1 MTLSLRARLLLG
13 LVALVVVG
21 IMVADVATYASLKTF
36 LYQRVDT
43 QLKSSDEDLVH
54 ALNSSYEPH
63 GPGPEGG
70 RSPQSVPAG
79 TYAAVIGSNG
89 SVVVDLVTTAYPGQ
103 TAASARPVLPKPSGS
118 AQVVSTVAGRGGVSH
133 YELLIE
139 PLSQPPG
146 DYLAVAI
153 PLTDVDSTLAQLV
166 QLELLIGVLVVLA
179 AALLGLVLVRLG
191 LQPLARMGATAAAI
205 AGGDLSRRVEP
216 ATDRTEIGRLG
227 LALNAM
233 LTQIEAAIA
242 GGDLSR
248 RVEPATDR
256 TEIGRLGL
264 ALNAMLT
271 QIEAAFAERTES
283 NQRLR
288 RFLADA
294 SHELRT
300 PLTSI
305 RGYAEILRRGAER
318 KPEDA
323 ALARRRIEEEAVR
336 MTALV
341 DDLLLLAR
349 LDQGRPLAR
358 ETVDLQALVRDAQTD
373 ALAVAPNRPVQV
385 VAPDRVVITGDNMR
399 LRQVLGNLVR
409 NALVHTPAATPI
421 DLSLQQLDGKA
432 VLKVADHGPGLPA
445 GVGDRVFEPFFRADA
460 GRSRDRGGA
469 GLGLSIVAAVVA
481 AHGGNVRVESTE
493 GGGATF
499 TVELPR

>member
-191 LQPLARMGATAAAI
+191 LQPLARMGATA
-205 AGGDLSRRVEP
+205 
-216 ATDRTEIGRLG
+216 
-227 LALNAM
+227 
-233 LTQIEAAIA
+233 AAIA

>member
-1 MTLSLRARLLLG
+1 MLSLRARLLLG

-21 IMVADVATYASLKTF
+21 ILVADFATYASLKTF
-36 LYQRVDT
+36 LYQRVDK
-43 QLKSSDEDLVH
+43 QLTASDEDVVH
-54 ALNSSYEPH
+54 QLNSSYEPH
-63 GPGPEGG
+63 GPGGPGPGG
-70 RSPQSVPAG
+70 GPQQQNLPAG
-79 TYAAVIGSNG
+79 TYAAVLAPDG
-89 SVVVDLVTTAYPGQ
+89 SVVADLVTTAFPGQ
-103 TAASARPVLPKPSGS
+103 TPSSARPVLPKPRGS
-118 AQVVSTVAGRGGVSH
+118 SQQISTVAGRSGVAH
-133 YELLIE
+133 YELLVE
-139 PLSQPPG
+139 PLSQPSG

-179 AALLGLVLVRLG
+179 AALLGLLLVRFG
-191 LQPLARMGATAAAI
+191 LQPLARMGSTASAI

-216 ATDRTEIGRLG
+216 ATPRTEIGRLG

-233 LTQIEAAIA
+233 L
-242 GGDLSR
+242 
-248 RVEPATDR
+248 
-256 TEIGRLGL
+256 
-264 ALNAMLT
+264 N
-271 QIEAAFAERTES
+271 QIEAAFAERTAS

-305 RGYAEILRRGAER
+305 RGYAEILRRGAEE

-349 LDQGRPLAR
+349 LDEGRPLAR
-358 ETVDLQALVRDAQTD
+358 ETVDLQLLVQDAQTD
-373 ALAVAPNRPVQV
+373 ALAVAPNRPLQV
-385 VAPDRVVITGDNMR
+385 LASERVVITGDVMR
-399 LRQVLGNLVR
+399 LRQVLANLVR
-409 NALVHTPAATPI
+409 NALVHTPPGTPVEI
-421 DLSLQQLDGKA
+421 SLRQLDGKA
-432 VLKVADHGPGLPA
+432 VLKVVDHGAGLPP
-445 GVGDRVFEPFFRADA
+445 GVGERVFEPFFRADTA
-460 GRSRDRGGA
+460 RSRDRGGA

-481 AHGGNVRVESTE
+481 AHGGTVGVENTP

-499 TVELPR
+499 TVQLPVYPPPLPAEAPSTATRAPSTSRQPA